1 MNPAELFR
9 QDNDAVNVSPGE
21 VLFREGDVGNHMF
34 VVLEGMLDITVG
46 TKVVETAM
54 SGALIGE
61 MALIDSATRSATVT
75 ARTQCRLAKIDL
87 RRFHFMVQQN
97 PYFASHVMKVLVERI
112 RKMDQLLQQSEGA
125 SARVI

>member
-21 VLFREGDVGNHMF
+21 VLFREGELGNHMF
-34 VVLEGMLDITVG
+34 VVLEGMLDIMVG

-61 MALIDSATRSATVT
+61 MALIDNAPRSATVT

-112 RKMDQLLQQSEGA
+112 RKMDQLLQQS
-125 SARVI
+125 